1 MAALCSRPTQLLCAD
16 WEPPACFA
24 PRRVGKG
31 RGEGEVAREQEMS
44 LCRSSVLWGCVID
57 ERCVQFYLLGCAYQ
71 HVWFVSPFRSLWDLS
86 N

>member
-1 MAALCSRPTQLLCAD
+1 MAQ
-16 WEPPACFA
+16 
-24 PRRVGKG
+24 
-31 RGEGEVAREQEMS
+31 EQEMS